1 MNKDRINVCTDTE
14 TKKQAEI
21 LLEQMGLNMTT
32 AINMYLRRIIME
44 GGIPFEITANVP
56 NSLTANA
63 IEEGR
68 KIAKDKNVESFE
80 SADELRRSI
89 GV

>member
-1 MNKDRINVCTDTE
+1 MNKDRINVCTDAE

-32 AINMYLRRIIME
+32 AINMYLRRIVME
-44 GGIPFEITANVP
+44 GGIPFEITAKVP
-56 NSLTANA
+56 NDLTAKA

-68 KIAKDKNVESFE
+68 KIAKDKNIESFE
-80 SADELRRSI
+80 SADDLRRSI